1 MLNIFPQPL
10 CSGDTIPLKLTFK
23 KTDGTAYNLT
33 GSTVGA
39 TVKLQPDDQP
49 DTTDALWMASV
60 AGDATGVIQF
70 YIGPLDDGDYWFDVK
85 MWQTTGGNQIRTA
98 VLAPLQMH
106 LIQSVT
112 ARAIP

>member
-23 KTDGTAYNLT
+23 NADGTPHSLV

-39 TVKLQPDDQP
+39 TVKPDPDDNP
-49 DTTDALWMASV
+49 DTQATWMHSV
-60 AGDATGVIQF
+60 TGDATGIIQF
-70 YIGPLDDGDYWFDVK
+70 YIAPMTAGDYWLDVK
-85 MWQTTGGNQIRTA
+85 MWNGTGLRTT

-112 ARAIP
+112 ARTIP